1 MIAETRVAGL
11 FVLYQFVLILA
22 LAFVPLALVGRRLGL
37 PVGLPGRVVKAVGQ
51 AYDEAA
57 AGR

>member
-37 PVGLPGRVVKAVGQ
+37 PVGLPGRAVEAVGR

>member
-1 MIAETRVAGL
+1 MIAETRTAGL
-11 FVLYQFVLILA
+11 FVLYQFVLFLA

-37 PVGLPGRVVKAVGQ
+37 PVGLPGRAVETVGE

-57 AGR
+57 AR

>member
-37 PVGLPGRVVKAVGQ
+37 PVGLPGRAVDAVGE

-57 AGR
+57 TR

>member
-1 MIAETRVAGL
+1 MIAKTRTAGL
-11 FVLYQFVLILA
+11 FVLYQFVLFLA

-37 PVGLPGRVVKAVGQ
+37 PVGLPGRAVEAVGQ

-57 AGR
+57 AG